1 MKIEI
6 NYNQQEHNYS
16 YEVYDGP
23 DGIDH
28 AKGTELTL
36 GGCFEKI
43 VEFRLMNALTYTED
57 DIDLIRVARGLFTVL
72 RKTNNHF
79 LL

>member
-6 NYNQQEHNYS
+6 NYNPQEHNYS
-16 YEVYDGP
+16 WSVWDGP

-43 VEFRLMNALTYTED
+43 VEFRLVNALTYAED
-57 DIDLIRVARGLFTVL
+57 DVDLKRTIASYFNLINQ
-72 RKTNNHF
+72 K
-79 LL
+79 

>member
-6 NYNQQEHNYS
+6 NYNPQERNYS
-16 YEVYDGP
+16 WEVYDGP

-28 AKGTELTL
+28 AQGTELSL

-43 VEFRLMNALTYTED
+43 VEFRLMNGLTYAED
-57 DIDLIRVARGLFTVL
+57 YVDLKRTITAYFNSLNQ
-72 RKTNNHF
+72 K
-79 LL
+79 

>member
-6 NYNQQEHNYS
+6 NYNSQEHNYTWQ
-16 YEVYDGP
+16 VYDGP

-43 VEFRLMNALTYTED
+43 VEFRLVNGLTYCED
-57 DIDLIRVARGLFTVL
+57 DVDLKRTITSYFNLINQ
-72 RKTNNHF
+72 K
-79 LL
+79 

>member
-6 NYNQQEHNYS
+6 NYNPQEHNYTWQ
-16 YEVYDGP
+16 VWDGP

-36 GGCFEKI
+36 GACFEKI
-43 VEFRLMNALTYTED
+43 VEFRLVNGLTYCENDT
-57 DIDLIRVARGLFTVL
+57 DLKRTITSYFNLINQ
-72 RKTNNHF
+72 K
-79 LL
+79 

>member
-6 NYNQQEHNYS
+6 NYNPQEHNYTWQ
-16 YEVYDGP
+16 VWDGP
-23 DGIDH
+23 DGIDD

-43 VEFRLMNALTYTED
+43 VEFRLMNSLSFGEPLYD
-57 DIDLIRVARGLFTVL
+57 
-72 RKTNNHF
+72 
-79 LL
+79 

>member
-6 NYNQQEHNYS
+6 HYNQQEYNYTWS
-16 YEVYDGP
+16 VWDGP

-43 VEFRLMNALTYTED
+43 VEFRLMNGLTYGLTYCEND
-57 DIDLIRVARGLFTVL
+57 TDLKRTIASYLP
-72 RKTNNHF
+72 H
-79 LL
+79 